1 MKIVLASSSPR
12 RLSLL
17 SEAGYEFDI
26 QHPEV
31 NEDRLENEPPDKYV
45 CRLAQAKAQAITN
58 GESITI
64 GADTVVVLGGEFLTK
79 PESEA
84 DAKAILEKLSG
95 KPHMVYT
102 GVSVICTVCGKTNTD
117 YDATKVQFNVLTE
130 KDILEYIKTGEPMDK
145 AGAYGIQGMGSFLVR
160 HYDGELDTVIGLP
173 RKLLRRL
180 LEEHR
185 ECLKKV

>member
-17 SEAGYEFDI
+17 SEAGFEFDV
-26 QHPEV
+26 QYPDV
-31 NEDRLENEPPDKYV
+31 NEDRLANELPDKYV
-45 CRLAQAKAQAITN
+45 CRLAESKARAVSN
-58 GESITI
+58 GNSLTI

-79 PESEA
+79 PGSE
-84 DAKAILEKLSG
+84 DEAKTILEKLSG

-102 GVSVICTVCGKTNTD
+102 GVSVVCSGCGRVHTD
-117 YDATKVQFNVLTE
+117 YDSTKVQFNVLTE
-130 KDILEYIKTGEPMDK
+130 QDILQYIKTGEPMDK

-160 HYDGELDTVIGLP
+160 QYDGELDTVIGLP
-173 RKLLRRL
+173 RKLLRKL

-185 ECLKKV
+185 KCLNKA